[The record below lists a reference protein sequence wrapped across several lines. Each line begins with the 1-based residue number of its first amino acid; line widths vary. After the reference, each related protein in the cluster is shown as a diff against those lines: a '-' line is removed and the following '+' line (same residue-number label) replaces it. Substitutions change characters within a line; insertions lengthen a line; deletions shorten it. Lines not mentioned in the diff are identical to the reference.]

1 MSDIQILSAHTD
13 GSQALRGSFNPRD
26 NGIIFDKRDGVFRRN
41 SAQGEKLAVNSLLTA
56 DEWIEVEN
64 QVLTAAR
71 YPLRVVEGFRRRG
84 LVRPLGSVGSLEAR
98 WYVSSDI
105 TAAGVSMTGRGRAER
120 DLPEVRPASVPVP
133 VIFKEFA
140 IDWRT
145 LEASRRMGDGLDMTT
160 LVEAVRVVAEG
171 YENIVVNGSTA
182 VTLNGAPI
190 YGLRTH
196 PNRNTDTAGNYGG
209 GDWGTI
215 ANVVPTIAGM
225 INAANGQYNYGPFFV
240 YVSQAQYNQAAL
252 SYYTDGSGATALDRI
267 KALDMIEGVE
277 GLPTNVLADGEVLL
291 LQMTAEYME
300 LAEAMSI
307 QVREWT
313 SGDGLESLFKVMAI
327 GTPKIKARYGAQT
340 GIVHATAA

>member
-1 MSDIQILSAHTD
+1 MSDIQIVSAHTD
-13 GSQALRGSFNPRD
+13 GLKALRGSFNPRD
-26 NGIIFDKRDGVFRRN
+26 NGIVFDKQDGVFRRN
-41 SAQGEKLAVNSLLTA
+41 SAQGDGLVVNSLLTV
-56 DEWIEVEN
+56 DEWVEVES
-64 QVLTAAR
+64 QVLSASR

-105 TAAGVSMTGRGRAER
+105 TAAGVNMTGRGRAER

-133 VIFKEFA
+133 VIFKEFT

-171 YENIVVNGSTA
+171 YENLVVNGSTA

-215 ANVVPTIAGM
+215 TNIVPTIAGM
-225 INAANGQYNYGPFFV
+225 VSAANAQHNYGPFYV
-240 YVSQAQYNQAAL
+240 YVSQTQFNQAAM
-252 SYYTDGSGATALDRI
+252 SFYTDGSGSALDRI
-267 KALDMIEGVE
+267 KSLDMIEGVE
-277 GLPTNVLADGEVLL
+277 GLPPTVLPDGEILL

-313 SGDGLESLFKVMAI
+313 SGDGLESMFKVMTI
-327 GTPKIKARYGAQT
+327 GTPKIKARFGNQT
-340 GIVHATAA
+340 GIVHAAGA

>member
-1 MSDIQILSAHTD
+1 MSDIQIVSAHTD

-26 NGIIFDKRDGVFRRN
+26 TGIIYDKHDDVFRRN
-41 SAQGEKLAVNSLLTA
+41 SAQGERLVVNSLLTV

-64 QVLTAAR
+64 QVLQASR
-71 YPLRVVEGFRRRG
+71 YPLKVVEGFRRRG
-84 LVRPLGSVGSLEAR
+84 LVKPLGSVGSLEAR

-120 DLPEVRPASVPVP
+120 DLPELRPASVPVP
-133 VIFKEFA
+133 VIFKEFSV
-140 IDWRT
+140 DWRT

-171 YENIVVNGSTA
+171 YENLVVNGSTA

-215 ANVVPTIAGM
+215 ANIVPTIAGM
-225 INAANGQYNYGPFFV
+225 VSAANAQHNYGPFHV
-240 YVSQAQYNQAAL
+240 YISQTQFNQAAM
-252 SYYTDGSGATALDRI
+252 SFYNDGSGSALNRI
-267 KALDMIEGVE
+267 KSLDMIEGVE
-277 GLPTNVLADGEVLL
+277 GLPPTVLPDGEILL
-291 LQMTAEYME
+291 LQMTAEYMD

-313 SGDGLESLFKVMAI
+313 SGDGLESMFKVMTI
-327 GTPKIKARYGAQT
+327 GTPEIKARFGNQT
-340 GIVHATAA
+340 GIVHATGA